1 MQSFECLLN
10 LFQFHFE
17 IGKQTNHCA
26 KWSSVLFWLR
36 FAVDARRL
44 VETKNSAHPD
54 SQVPISQTFS
64 SQGRLYYFPP
74 APVIC
79 CHCCRV
85 KKREKFQF
93 FGIWKWK
100 ASLQWQWINSFSHS
114 TSLDWIFA
122 VSFFVA
128 SIIDK
133 WFTWPFLLDAESSG
147 AAKLTWIQKQFISGN
162 LFDKVDVPTSVSGR

>member
-26 KWSSVLFWLR
+26 KWSSVLFRLR

-44 VETKNSAHPD
+44 VETKLSSSRCSSPD
-54 SQVPISQTFS
+54 QPNVLVSRATLLFS
-64 SQGRLYYFPP
+64 TSPGDLLPLLSGE
-74 APVIC
+74 
-79 CHCCRV
+79 
-85 KKREKFQF
+85 KEGKFQF

-147 AAKLTWIQKQFISGN
+147 TAKLTWIQKQFISGN